1 MSKIHKRQCQMV
13 ARKFLRHIGMPC
25 SGKGVKLKTLITN
38 GLRHITASQEI
49 IDLPMYSLERKS
61 FMSNYIKNNVS
72 KNTTVRAKKV
82 KRYGQDT
89 VHLSSKAVTIYKAG
103 DNVKQTSQEFLKSW
117 EWTTLRMEAIKLYGR
132 TCMCCG
138 AKHGVDGVVIHVDH
152 IKPRSK
158 YPELSLELKNLQ
170 ILCHDCNKG
179 KGAWDETDWRTDEQ
193 KSMVGAL

>member
-1 MSKIHKRQCQMV
+1 M
-13 ARKFLRHIGMPC
+13 
-25 SGKGVKLKTLITN
+25 
-38 GLRHITASQEI
+38 
-49 IDLPMYSLERKS
+49 
-61 FMSNYIKNNVS
+61 KNNSISQKQACTFVKMNGVPFVKGISVWELVS
-72 KNTTVRAKKV
+72 LALVNCGIERYENETSEYFIDRNKSIIMEKTVGKISRKK
-82 KRYGQDT
+82 KRYNKKNK
-89 VHLSSKAVTIYKAG
+89 LSNRIIEFK
-103 DNVKQTSQEFLKSW
+103 KQTSQEFLKSW

>member
-1 MSKIHKRQCQMV
+1 MSTVYQRQYQMV
-13 ARKFLRHIGMPC
+13 ARKFLRHL
-25 SGKGVKLKTLITN
+25 GKSCTGTKLKTLVN
-38 GLRHITASQEI
+38 ENLKLVGASQEI
-49 IDLPMYSLERKS
+49 LDTPKYSLERKN
-61 FMSNYIKNNVS
+61 FMSNYIKNNAP

-138 AKHGVDGVVIHVDH
+138 AKHGVDGIVIHVDH